1 MAKQSSL
8 PDPPAPNLPD
18 TREKLKEVAQRLFAD
33 RGIDG
38 VAVRDI
44 VSASGQRNAASVHY
58 YFGGKDA
65 LVRELLEDGAR
76 RIDLRRNTLLDEL
89 EREGPLTELRQAVD
103 ILVRSSLPQAAERGT
118 ASTYLRFIA
127 MLQLNHR
134 HLFLEA
140 IEGRCDS
147 GYQRVLAHLR
157 RLLQGMPDDL
167 VSQRLLFMG
176 LFLTQAMAT
185 WEASWGSGRADS
197 IWHRPLVL
205 QDIVDTATAVLL
217 APSRTADQTAAAQAA
232 QTPSSTPR
240 KAPQRQRRL
249 PAKKTPGH
257 RR

>member
-8 PDPPAPNLPD
+8 AAPPASPPD
-18 TREKLKEVAQRLFAD
+18 TREKLKEVAQRLFAE

-58 YFGGKDA
+58 YFGGKYA
-65 LVRELLEDGAR
+65 LVRELLEDGAH
-76 RIDLRRNTLLDEL
+76 RIDVRRNALLDEL
-89 EREGPLTELRQAVD
+89 ERDGPLTEPRQAVHV
-103 ILVRSSLPQAAERGT
+103 LVRSSLPEATAGGT

-127 MLQLNHR
+127 MVQLNHR
-134 HLFLEA
+134 SLFLEA

-157 RLLQGMPDDL
+157 RLLQGMPKDL

-197 IWHRPLVL
+197 IWHRPSVL
-205 QDIVDTATAVLL
+205 EDIVDTATAVLM

-232 QTPSSTPR
+232 QAPPPAPR

-249 PAKKTPGH
+249 PAQKTPARG
-257 RR
+257 R

>member
-1 MAKQSSL
+1 MAKQSPPSA
-8 PDPPAPNLPD
+8 PPARPLPD

-44 VSASGQRNAASVHY
+44 VSASGQRNAASIHY

-76 RIDLRRNTLLDEL
+76 RIDLRRNALLDEL
-89 EREGPLTELRQAVD
+89 EREGPLTEVRQAID
-103 ILVRSSLPQAAERGT
+103 ILVRSSIPETTVSGT
-118 ASTYLRFIA
+118 AVTYLRFIA

-140 IEGRCDS
+140 IEGRYDR
-147 GYQRVLAHLR
+147 GYQRVLTHLR
-157 RLLQGMPDDL
+157 RLLQGMPEEL

-185 WEASWGSGRADS
+185 WEASWGSGRTDS
-197 IWHRPLVL
+197 IWRRPLVL
-205 QDIVDTATAVLL
+205 QDIVDTATAVLM
-217 APSRTADQTAAAQAA
+217 APSRPADPMAAPQAA
-232 QTPSSTPR
+232 QTPPTLR
-240 KAPQRQRRL
+240 EAPERHRRP
-249 PAKKTPGH
+249 PAQKTPA
-257 RR
+257 RPR